1 MHDRNETKKFI
12 YDTELST
19 PRKVLTDNYDEQLRA
34 VLNYSPVL
42 KIRVLEG
49 VNVCPTGTKPKRG
62 KP

>member
-1 MHDRNETKKFI
+1 MNDSNEPKKFI

-19 PRKVLTDNYDEQLRA
+19 THTVLTANYDEQLRA
-34 VLNYSPVL
+34 VLNYSPAL